1 MKEITVTKFGGT
13 SMADAKQFRRVKE
26 ILLSDPRRRFVVP
39 SAPGKRFAD
48 DTKVTDM
55 LYACHKKAISGEDY
69 TEIFGRVRRR
79 YLDIAQELSL
89 SYDITPE
96 LDIIEKNI
104 GEKKNPDYTASR
116 GEYLCGRLLA
126 AYLGWE
132 FIDAAEFVRFDRQG
146 VFAAEWTNDIAAQ
159 RLSGVSR
166 AVVPG
171 FYGALPN
178 GEVHTFSRGGSD
190 ISGAIVARA
199 AGASMYE
206 NWTDVSG
213 FLMADPRIVKDPLPI
228 RTLTYRELR
237 ELSYMGATVLHEDA
251 IFPVRKAGIPTR
263 ILNTNDPSAEG
274 TIIVDHTLIPPERVF
289 TGFAGNKNFSI
300 LSIEKSMMNS
310 ELGFGR
316 RVLQALEEN
325 GVSFEHLPTGID
337 TMCVILHNT
346 DLEAHKEKIFE
357 RIRELCHPD
366 SIELSGP
373 MALLACVGRGMK
385 GAPGSAAKALGALAD
400 ANINIRM
407 IDAGSSELNLIVG
420 VDEEDYENAIRAVY
434 GAFVKKGE

>member
-1 MKEITVTKFGGT
+1 MKELTVTKFGGT
-13 SMADAKQFRRVKE
+13 SMADAKQFRRVRD

-39 SAPGKRFAD
+39 SAPGKRFGE
-48 DTKVTDM
+48 DTKVTDL
-55 LYACHKKAISGEDY
+55 LYACHKKAMAGESYDELFD
-69 TEIFGRVRRR
+69 TIRRR
-79 YLDIAQELSL
+79 YLSIVEELSL
-89 SYDITPE
+89 SCDITAE
-96 LDIIEKNI
+96 LDLVYRNIAEKLS
-104 GEKKNPDYTASR
+104 PDYTASR
-116 GEYLCGRLLA
+116 GEYLCGKLLA

-132 FIDAAEFVRFDRQG
+132 FIDAAEVIHFDRQG
-146 VFAAEWTNDIAAQ
+146 AFAAEWTNDVAAQ
-159 RLSGVSR
+159 RFAGVSR

-190 ISGAIVARA
+190 ITGAIVARA
-199 AGASMYE
+199 AGASLYE

-213 FLMADPRIVKDPLPI
+213 FMMADPRIVKDPLPI

-237 ELSYMGATVLHEDA
+237 ELSYMGATVLHEDS

-263 ILNTNDPSAEG
+263 ILNTNDPAAEG
-274 TIIVDHTLIPPERVF
+274 TIIVDKTTIPPERVV
-289 TGFAGNKNFSI
+289 TGIAGTKNFSI

-316 RVLQALEEN
+316 RILQALEEN

-337 TMCVILHNT
+337 TMCVIVHNT
-346 DLEAHKEKIFE
+346 DLAAHKESIFE
-357 RIRELCHPD
+357 RIRETCHPD

-373 MALLACVGRGMK
+373 LALIACVGRGMK
-385 GAPGSAAKALGALAD
+385 GSPGSAATALGALAEAD
-400 ANINIRM
+400 INLRM
-407 IDAGSSELNLIVG
+407 IDAGSSEENLIIG

>member
-1 MKEITVTKFGGT
+1 MKELTVAKFGGT
-13 SMADAKQFRRVKE
+13 SMADARQFKRVKD
-26 ILLSDPRRRFVVP
+26 ILLADPRRRFVVP
-39 SAPGKRFAD
+39 SAPGKRFKD
-48 DTKVTDM
+48 DIKVTDL
-55 LYACHKKAISGEDY
+55 LYACHKKAVLGECYDEEFRLIRERY
-69 TEIFGRVRRR
+69 TGIAKDLQ
-79 YLDIAQELSL
+79 LD
-89 SYDITPE
+89 YDINPE
-96 LDIIEKNI
+96 LDIVYRNI
-104 GEKKNPDYTASR
+104 GEKKSPDYTASR

-126 AYLGWE
+126 AWLGWE
-132 FIDAAEFVRFDRQG
+132 FIDAAEIVRFDRQG
-146 VFAAEWTNDIAAQ
+146 VFAAEWTNDVASA
-159 RLSGVSR
+159 RLASASR

-178 GEVHTFSRGGSD
+178 GEVRTFSRGGSD

-199 AGASMYE
+199 AGATLYE

-213 FLMADPRIVKDPLPI
+213 FLMADPRIVPDPLPI
-228 RTLTYRELR
+228 RILTYRELR

-274 TIIVDHTLIPPERVF
+274 TIIVDKTLIPPERVF
-289 TGFAGNKNFSI
+289 TGFAGHKNFSI

-337 TMCVILHNT
+337 TMCVIIPNSDLH
-346 DLEAHKEKIFE
+346 ARKEKIME
-357 RIRELCHPD
+357 RIMETCHPD

-373 MALLACVGRGMK
+373 LALVACVGRGMK
-385 GAPGSAAKALGALAD
+385 GAPGSAAKALGALAE

-420 VDEEDYENAIRAVY
+420 VDEDDYEDAIRAVY
-434 GAFVKKGE
+434 GAFVKKGV

>member
-1 MKEITVTKFGGT
+1 MKELTVAKFGGT
-13 SMADAKQFRRVKE
+13 SMADAHQFRRVKD
-26 ILLSDPRRRFVVP
+26 ILLADPRRRFVVP
-39 SAPGKRFAD
+39 SAPGKRFKD
-48 DTKVTDM
+48 DIKVTDM
-55 LYACHKKAISGEDY
+55 LYACHKKAVAGE
-69 TEIFGRVRRR
+69 
-79 YLDIAQELSL
+79 
-89 SYDITPE
+89 SYDDVFQQIRDRFNGIAAELELTYDINPE
-96 LDIIEKNI
+96 LDIVYTNIREKLS
-104 GEKKNPDYTASR
+104 PDYTASR

-126 AYLGWE
+126 AWLGWE
-132 FIDAAEFVRFDRQG
+132 FIDAAELIRFDRQG
-146 VFAAEWTNDIAAQ
+146 TFAAEWTNDIASQ
-159 RLSGVSR
+159 RLAAAHR
-166 AVVPG
+166 AVIPG

-190 ISGAIVARA
+190 ISGAIIARA
-199 AGASMYE
+199 AGASLYE

-213 FLMADPRIVKDPLPI
+213 FLMADPRIVENPLPI
-228 RTLTYRELR
+228 RILTYRELR

-274 TIIVDHTLIPPERVF
+274 TIIVDKTLIPPERVF
-289 TGFAGNKNFSI
+289 TGFAGHKNFSI

-337 TMCVILHNT
+337 TMCVIIPNSDLHSC
-346 DLEAHKEKIFE
+346 KEKILE
-357 RIRELCHPD
+357 RIMETCHPD
-366 SIELSGP
+366 SLELSGP
-373 MALLACVGRGMK
+373 LALVACVGRGMK
-385 GAPGSAAKALGALAD
+385 GAPGSAAKALSALAD

-434 GAFVKKGE
+434 GAFVKKGA